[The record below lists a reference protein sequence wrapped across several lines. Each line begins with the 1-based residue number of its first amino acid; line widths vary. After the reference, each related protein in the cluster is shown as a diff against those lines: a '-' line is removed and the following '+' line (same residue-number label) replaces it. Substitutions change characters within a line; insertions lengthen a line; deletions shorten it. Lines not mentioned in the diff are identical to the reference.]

1 MTKTTEKRTA
11 TRAFSQNAIAAKKL
25 LGLLTEHICE
35 TDALD
40 ADWGHVGTVAHM
52 RDQLMD
58 LAKMICS
65 EQGEDEEEAETR
77 IERILEGMRFD
88 SIKGE
93 EGLSLRRAECGS
105 YRPPLEDS
113 SRGQRRMARDAS
125 TEVAAAADPRVR
137 LFVEARRAQTPTE
150 LAREL
155 RVNHRRIYAA
165 IHSGALNA
173 VRIGRRWKILPE
185 DRDAWLATLRQNNT
199 PFLNS

>member
-1 MTKTTEKRTA
+1 MTTEKRTA

-125 TEVAAAADPRVR
+125 TE
-137 LFVEARRAQTPTE
+137 
-150 LAREL
+150 
-155 RVNHRRIYAA
+155 
-165 IHSGALNA
+165 
-173 VRIGRRWKILPE
+173 
-185 DRDAWLATLRQNNT
+185 
-199 PFLNS
+199 

>member
-1 MTKTTEKRTA
+1 
-11 TRAFSQNAIAAKKL
+11 
-25 LGLLTEHICE
+25 
-35 TDALD
+35 
-40 ADWGHVGTVAHM
+40 
-52 RDQLMD
+52 
-58 LAKMICS
+58 
-65 EQGEDEEEAETR
+65 
-77 IERILEGMRFD
+77 
-88 SIKGE
+88 
-93 EGLSLRRAECGS
+93 
-105 YRPPLEDS
+105 
-113 SRGQRRMARDAS
+113 MARDAS

>member
-1 MTKTTEKRTA
+1 MTTEKRTA

-65 EQGEDEEEAETR
+65 ARTR
-77 IERILEGMRFD
+77 RRLRRGSSGSLKGCD
-88 SIKGE
+88 SIR
-93 EGLSLRRAECGS
+93 LRAKRA
-105 YRPPLEDS
+105 Y
-113 SRGQRRMARDAS
+113 
-125 TEVAAAADPRVR
+125 
-137 LFVEARRAQTPTE
+137 
-150 LAREL
+150 
-155 RVNHRRIYAA
+155 
-165 IHSGALNA
+165 HSGALNA